1 MEKKEDRFKSLGSV
15 KQSYRDEFIVAC
27 PKCGKDATIQNYNGY
42 YPGDA
47 KLTCF
52 NCMFSERVKDNIRYK
67 MIVKRNCDNCG
78 KAISIEIPN
87 QKEPSE
93 KVTLSCPHCGVTR
106 TFEPRNEPYNIQ
118 YKSSG
123 VVSDPLFNLP
133 LWLQVEVKD
142 NLFWAYNRRH
152 LQDIKTYVQAKLR
165 ERQSEGYTTMVEKLP
180 KFIKDAKSRKAVL
193 KAIEQLEK
201 R

>member
-1 MEKKEDRFKSLGSV
+1 MEKTEDRFMSLGSV
-15 KQSYRDEFIVAC
+15 KQSYRDEFLVAC
-27 PKCGKDATIQNYNGY
+27 PKCGKDAIVQNYNGY

-47 KLTCF
+47 KLTCS
-52 NCMFSERVKDNIRYK
+52 NCMFSETVKNNIRYK

-106 TFEPRNEPYNIQ
+106 TFEPRNEPYKIK

-123 VVSDPLFNLP
+123 IVSDPLFNLP

-165 ERQSEGYTTMVEKLP
+165 ERQSEGYTTMVENYQSL
-180 KFIKDAKSRKAVL
+180 SRKQ
-193 KAIEQLEK
+193 KAERQS
-201 R
+201 